1 MDKLVVLDFGSQYS
15 HLICRRVREANVYC
29 ELLPYNT
36 PATVIKEI
44 DPKGI
49 ILSGGPASVYD
60 QNAPKPDKEIFK
72 MGKPMLGICYGHQ
85 VLVDTFGGKVK
96 RSNSREYGR
105 SVLIIEGEAEGT
117 SGLFKD
123 LGPGIMNCWMSHA
136 DAAEKLPE
144 GFRVLAS
151 TENSFSAAIGN
162 PDKKFYGIQ
171 FHPEVVHTEKGTQ
184 ILKNFAQTISG
195 AKPEWDIESFI
206 ESTIDDISKQVGKE
220 KVLAAVSGGIDST
233 TVAALMHK
241 AIGDQLSCVFINH
254 GLLRQ
259 DEEKDVIRLFKDHLG
274 INIIYVNAEKQF
286 LGKLKGISDPEE
298 KRKIIGEEFAN
309 VFAAVV
315 KKKTHEEG
323 EEKKKEKND
332 TGNDSFQWLAQG
344 TLYPDVI
351 ESGVSKGPAAVIKTH
366 HNVGGL
372 PKWLSLKVIE
382 PLRYLYKDEVRKAAK
397 LLGVPDELLKRH
409 PFPGPGLAVRIIGE
423 VTPEKIRICKHASK
437 IVEDELKST
446 AAFAPSP
453 TSVVASSEVAA
464 KDNANDNNPKW
475 YDRVWQAYAAVGDD
489 RAVGVLGDE
498 RVYGHVVIIRVVESL
513 DAMTADW
520 SRLPYELIEKI
531 SNRITN
537 EVEGVTWVTYAV
549 SSKPPATIEPQ

>member
-15 HLICRRVREANVYC
+15 HLICRRIREANVYC

-36 PATVIKEI
+36 PAKVIKEI

-49 ILSGGPASVYD
+49 IFSGGPASVYA

-72 MGKPMLGICYGHQ
+72 MDKPLLGICYGHQ

-105 SVLIIEGEAEGT
+105 SVLIIEGEGEE
-117 SGLFKD
+117 SISDLFKG

-144 GFRVLAS
+144 GFKVLAR

-162 PDKKFYGIQ
+162 LDKKFYGIQ

-206 ESTIDDISKQVGKE
+206 ESTIKDIRKQVGKE

-259 DEEKDVIRLFKDHLG
+259 NEEKDVVRLFKDHLG
-274 INIIYVNAEKQF
+274 INVIYVNAEKQF
-286 LGKLKGISDPEE
+286 LGKLKGVSDPEE

-309 VFAAVV
+309 VFADVV
-315 KKKTHEEG
+315 KKKKKD
-323 EEKKKEKND
+323 EEKEQEED
-332 TGNDSFQWLAQG
+332 ADSLQWLAQG

-372 PKWLSLKVIE
+372 PKWLNLKVIE

-397 LLGVPDELLKRH
+397 MLGVPDELLKRH

-446 AAFAPSP
+446 AAFAPTST
-453 TSVVASSEVAA
+453 TSVASPAGAAVATN
-464 KDNANDNNPKW
+464 DNASW
-475 YDRVWQAYAAVGDD
+475 YDKVWQAYAAVGDD

-498 RVYGHVVIIRVVESL
+498 RVYGHIVIIRIVESV

-537 EVEGVTWVTYAV
+537 EVEGVTWVTYTV